1 VLQEALWVVKPDGAF
16 AFIDYFYNAKYFGS
30 KADFKSL
37 LRELN
42 LAHFDYKSLQ
52 SLIHIHPS

>member
-1 VLQEALWVVKPDGAF
+1 VKPDGAF

-30 KADFKSL
+30 KADFESL